1 MNARPVASRDLQ
13 LALDGERLDA
23 QLALPEQSCCLVVFV
38 HGSGSGR
45 LSPRNRQVAAQF
57 NDLGMATLLFD
68 LLSVAEQRL
77 DNRTCELRFD
87 IDLLTRRLLALLD
100 WLAAEPELR
109 DLPVGLFGAST
120 GAATAL
126 RGAAERPSQ
135 VRAVVSR
142 GGRTDLADAAL
153 GQVGAAVLMIAGGA
167 DPFIVQANRESL
179 RRLGGECAL
188 EIVPHATHLFEE
200 AGALEQVAS
209 LAGAWFARYL
219 CG

>member
-1 MNARPVASRDLQ
+1 MNTNRDLR
-13 LALDGERLDA
+13 LALDGEWLEARLT
-23 QLALPEQSCCLVVFV
+23 LPEQARGLVVFV

-45 LSPRNRQVAAQF
+45 QSPRNCQVAAQF
-57 NDLGMATLLFD
+57 NGLGLATLLFD

-87 IDLLTRRLLALLD
+87 IELLTRRLLALLD

-109 DLPVGLFGAST
+109 DLPLGLFGAST

-126 RGAAERPSQ
+126 RAAAERPSQ

-142 GGRTDLADAAL
+142 GGRTDLADAVL
-153 GQVGAAVLMIAGGA
+153 GEVRAAVLMIAGGA

-179 RRLGGECAL
+179 RRLGSECDL
-188 EIVPHATHLFEE
+188 QTVPGATHLFEE
-200 AGALEQVAS
+200 PGALEQVAR
-209 LAGAWFARYL
+209 LAGAWFVRYL
-219 CG
+219 AG